1 MSFHPKILTLLYMME
16 KMLTKTNTH
25 SVILTWSHEK
35 FSIINETSPKKDN
48 WSGLITYELVAYR
61 KKPINRDYACKRK
74 HVLKCLVVSIIK
86 IIFGS
91 SFWWGGASSA
101 DKLVVGLIPA
111 SMVFLKLQ
119 TNNTNEFPNSQK
131 WVVPMF
137 DTPATNLRLLT

>member
-74 HVLKCLVVSIIK
+74 HVLKYIFFQKSCRKWSRKTSSRPNFIAWSPLLLDILVEIVYWNCFLTRLWRQK
-86 IIFGS
+86 I
-91 SFWWGGASSA
+91 W
-101 DKLVVGLIPA
+101 
-111 SMVFLKLQ
+111 
-119 TNNTNEFPNSQK
+119 N
-131 WVVPMF
+131 
-137 DTPATNLRLLT
+137 